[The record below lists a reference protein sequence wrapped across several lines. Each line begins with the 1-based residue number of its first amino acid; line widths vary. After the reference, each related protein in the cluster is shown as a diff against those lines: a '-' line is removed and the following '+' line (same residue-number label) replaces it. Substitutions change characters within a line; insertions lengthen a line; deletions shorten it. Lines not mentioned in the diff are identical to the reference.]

1 MGDNST
7 DTHVPP
13 TPGECKTETPTQ
25 ETRKLVGASS
35 VSRAFPTWTRFALPG
50 RLDPQVTALKHLAVT
65 AQSPNSHPQPAVRT
79 VLSPQCSGQHPSP
92 HRLGR
97 PGHCLC
103 DVTHRFTIPLSC
115 RGGSLGTN
123 PFKRSSRGPRQVEN
137 CSFGRAQA
145 LPPPLGSLPGL
156 LPPSDLFHNV
166 TWPSQTYLP
175 LQLSW

>member
-1 MGDNST
+1 MRGRASPSYKSQETHCPWWGRLGRQLNSHT
-7 DTHVPP
+7 CSSHSRGTQ
-13 TPGECKTETPTQ
+13 EAETPTQ
-25 ETRKLVGASS
+25 ETWKLVGVNL

-50 RLDPQVTALKHLAVT
+50 RQDPQVTALKHLAVT

-79 VLSPQCSGQHPSP
+79 LLSSQSSGQHPSP

-123 PFKRSSRGPRQVEN
+123 PFKEAVGDLGKSRTPSSAREPSRIA
-137 CSFGRAQA
+137 S
-145 LPPPLGSLPGL
+145 PPPL
-156 LPPSDLFHNV
+156 
-166 TWPSQTYLP
+166 
-175 LQLSW
+175 